1 MGGYAGFATSIYQLG
16 ALAARR
22 GRAGLQAAVLGGA
35 ALTAAGLTI
44 ASLTGGRKPDPYKDN
59 FVGFPQDLDEIGHY
73 IEFEAKSTSG
83 VVTGGIAGAING
95 LTGGQVGQIGSEITG
110 GVIRLPMP
118 ASLNVD
124 YNPTYTSADLG
135 NGPSGALLKMGDR
148 SMYDNTDIAKSAAF
162 GGALAATG
170 ISLIKGA
177 VSVIQ
182 AVPGMGGGE
191 GKAGEGLGD
200 AALKVGAGVAQNP
213 HKIVLF
219 TGVNF
224 REHTFSW
231 KLSPRNRRES
241 DLIRTI
247 INMFTYYA
255 HPEYVAGGLYF
266 KYPEFFKIRFRHPQY
281 LFDLQPAV
289 CTDVKVDFH
298 SQGSPAYI
306 RLSDGTGPPAP
317 AEIAFSLTFKET
329 EIITKDFLNK
339 NQIPIGPAPAG
350 GWQLPATDQMGNALG
365 NGLDVNNN
373 PMR

>member
-1 MGGYAGFATSIYQLG
+1 MGYATSIYQLG

-22 GRAGLQAAVLGGA
+22 GRAVLGATVVGGA

-148 SMYDNTDIAKSAAF
+148 AMYDNTDIAKSAAF
-162 GGALAATG
+162 GGAIAATG
-170 ISLIKGA
+170 ISLINGA
-177 VSVIQ
+177 VSVVQ
-182 AVPGMGGGE
+182 AVPGLGGGE

-266 KYPEFFKIRFRHPQY
+266 KYPEFFKIKFHHPQY

-306 RLSDGTGPPAP
+306 RLSDGSGPPAP

-339 NQIPIGPAPAG
+339 NQIPIGPSPAG
-350 GWQLPATDQMGNALG
+350 GWQLPATDLMGNAVG